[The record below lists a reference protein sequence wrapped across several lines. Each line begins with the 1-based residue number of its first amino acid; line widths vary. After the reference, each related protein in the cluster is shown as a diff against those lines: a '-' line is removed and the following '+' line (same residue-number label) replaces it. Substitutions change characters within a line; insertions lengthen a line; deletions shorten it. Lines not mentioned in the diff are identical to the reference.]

1 MKVKEEY
8 IGLWDR
14 LNSTPKFFKKSYSVF
29 SNDIYSQ
36 VNESQFNKISDT
48 LLFELDHLLEIS
60 YYVIMSATI
69 DFFYDN

>member
-48 LLFELDHLLEIS
+48 LLF
-60 YYVIMSATI
+60 
-69 DFFYDN
+69 